1 MKFKF
6 ITLTAFASFGLFL
19 GSFSSGPTGS
29 QGDLTSSPL
38 STSNCNQCHAQTA
51 SLSPNVVIGVQE
63 TATQTPV
70 SNGEY
75 IPGTVYTVSFT
86 VTGAPANGG
95 YGMQAT
101 ALAQGM
107 APFQAGTFA
116 SASTG
121 AKLTTSGG
129 VQYLEH
135 SQRSSTGV
143 FTMQWTAPAAGTG
156 NVEFYVSGMAVNGS
170 GSGGDA
176 LAQATLALTEGVST
190 SIIKVANQLDYQVY
204 PNPVTNNQ
212 ITIEGIDG
220 EAMVVLT
227 DLAGRQVWSQQLTSN
242 QMEIPTLPKGIYQLT
257 AIQGKKVGTQ
267 QLIIQ

>member
-29 QGDLTSSPL
+29 QGDLTGSPL
-38 STSNCNQCHAQTA
+38 SSATCNRCHAQTA
-51 SLSPNVVIGVQE
+51 SLSPSVVIGVQE

-75 IPGTVYTVSFT
+75 TPGTVYTVSF
-86 VTGAPANGG
+86 
-95 YGMQAT
+95 
-101 ALAQGM
+101 
-107 APFQAGTFA
+107 A

-121 AKLTTSGG
+121 AKFTTSGG

-156 NVEFYVSGMAVNGS
+156 NVTLYVSGMAVNGG
-170 GSGGDA
+170 GSSGDA
-176 LAQATLALTEGVST
+176 LAQATLALTENVST
-190 SIIKVANQLDYQVY
+190 SITKVANQLDYQVY

-212 ITIEGIDG
+212 ITVEGIDG

-257 AIQGKKVGTQ
+257 AIQGKKIGTQ